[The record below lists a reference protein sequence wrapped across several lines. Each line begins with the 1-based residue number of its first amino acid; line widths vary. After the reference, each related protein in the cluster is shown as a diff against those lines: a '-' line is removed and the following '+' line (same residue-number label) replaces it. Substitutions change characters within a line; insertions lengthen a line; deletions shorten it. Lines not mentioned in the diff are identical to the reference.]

1 MHTIGLVFQSY
12 VYPTGYLTFP
22 LDKRSFP
29 RLGDQPPD
37 HVSPL
42 SGWVLPYPAGYGFPR
57 PFGCR
62 RSLLGRPVPAV
73 ELARSCDRVTGC
85 LQTTTG
91 LPQRGCHVP
100 HRQETLG
107 ALASLRR
114 EPGTISGEPLIS
126 PDPHSS
132 KDSYRHT
139 RPLLHNDASTKASQL
154 FNSTPTFPRR
164 DFDCGCLLSLCFYDL
179 LETPWLP
186 TTPRPYGNGPLVL
199 AQSDFTSF

>member
-1 MHTIGLVFQSY
+1 MTFTQVGIELFLWISAHSLVWATSHPATSAPFRGGYCPIRRVRDSPGLSAAGVRFLA
-12 VYPTGYLTFP
+12 VLCP
-22 LDKRSFP
+22 LWD
-29 RLGDQPPD
+29 
-37 HVSPL
+37 
-42 SGWVLPYPAGYGFPR
+42 WPA
-57 PFGCR
+57 
-62 RSLLGRPVPAV
+62 
-73 ELARSCDRVTGC
+73 LAR
-85 LQTTTG
+85 G
-91 LPQRGCHVP
+91 LLDASRPQRGCHVP

-107 ALASLRR
+107 ELASRRR

-132 KDSYRHT
+132 KDSHRHT
-139 RPLLHNDASTKASQL
+139 RPLLHNDASTKASQM

-179 LETPWLP
+179 LATPWLP